1 MHDSLLQTDNQGL
14 EILVDKYEQ
23 ECQIMASLRHP
34 NITQFLGIC
43 YLPDTR
49 LPLLVM
55 EQLDMSLDDLL
66 EYVPNLPLTLKVSF
80 LEDVSKGLD
89 YLHKRNPPI
98 FHRDLTA
105 KNVLLTSSLSAK
117 ISDMGNSRIVSLK
130 PGQLARTLSKLPGT
144 LVYMPPETLSDDH
157 HYGPSL
163 DIFSL
168 GHLALYTLTQVNI
181 CISNNTGI
189 FYNIMNIIGVSWKSP
204 AIYVS

>member
-1 MHDSLLQTDNQGL
+1 MHDSLLQTDNEGL
-14 EILVDKYEQ
+14 ETLIKKYEQ
-23 ECQIMASLRHP
+23 ECQIMANLRHP

-66 EYVPNLPLTLKVSF
+66 EYVSNLPLTLKVLF
-80 LEDVSKGLD
+80 LEDVSRGLD
-89 YLHKRNPPI
+89 YLHKRDPPI
-98 FHRDLTA
+98 IHRDLTA

-117 ISDMGNSRIVSLK
+117 ITDMGNSSIVSMR

-144 LVYMPPETLSDDH
+144 LVYMPPEALSDDH
-157 HYGPSL
+157 RYGPSL

-168 GHLALYTLTQVNI
+168 GHLALYTLTQV
-181 CISNNTGI
+181 CIPKTIKDVGLKKG
-189 FYNIMNIIGVSWKSP
+189 M
-204 AIYVS
+204 